1 MDSNY
6 IEVLKKSLAN
16 FEKINRSQE
25 LKIQYQKDT
34 IEELESKLQEQENEL
49 TDNVQLTNEVKRL
62 NEIIIEK
69 NRIIAEFQKLTQA
82 STLKFESYIN
92 TNKQNQE
99 ALDKKSKK
107 YEDLKSKY
115 TPLTL
120 KCNELEQQ
128 NSKLLFTLEE
138 KTNMNIKEIS
148 NLNNQLSDVTIKYNI
163 LKEESEKLKNE
174 NSKLNFEINELRN
187 NLSDMGRL
195 NRENENSKIE
205 LSNLQQEISELNAKN
220 QILEQNNY
228 DLKGKLMN

>member
-92 TNKQNQE
+92 KT
-99 ALDKKSKK
+99 KK
-107 YEDLKSKY
+107 L
-115 TPLTL
+115 
-120 KCNELEQQ
+120 
-128 NSKLLFTLEE
+128 
-138 KTNMNIKEIS
+138 
-148 NLNNQLSDVTIKYNI
+148 
-163 LKEESEKLKNE
+163 
-174 NSKLNFEINELRN
+174 
-187 NLSDMGRL
+187 
-195 NRENENSKIE
+195 
-205 LSNLQQEISELNAKN
+205 
-220 QILEQNNY
+220 
-228 DLKGKLMN
+228 